1 MMNDKFF
8 QLPEKKQRIII
19 NAGYHVFSR
28 NSYKKSPVSEIAA
41 AAGIS
46 KSLLFYYFRNKKE
59 LYLYLLE
66 KGAQTTMEYLQKY
79 KCYDG
84 ADFFDIMHRG
94 LKAKA
99 ALMKKYPGLA
109 MFVMKAYY
117 ETDSEVKG
125 SIMKIIDK
133 YGSYKVNA
141 ELLKLNKDK
150 FIEGLDLE
158 MMYHD
163 MYWAGEGYLW
173 NKMQSGRLD
182 PDEMERDFGR
192 LIEFWRSIYY
202 RKEGEQ

>member
-1 MMNDKFF
+1 MNDKFF
-8 QLPEKKQRIII
+8 QLPEKKQRMIL
-19 NAGYHVFSR
+19 NAGYRVFSR
-28 NSYKKSPVSEIAA
+28 SSYKKSPVSEIAA
-41 AAGIS
+41 NAGIS
-46 KSLLFYYFRNKKE
+46 KSLLFYYFRNKRE

-66 KGAQTTMEYLQKY
+66 KGARITFEYLHKY

-84 ADFFDIMHRG
+84 EDFFDIMQRG

-99 ALMKKYPGLA
+99 ALMRKYPNLA
-109 MFVMKAYY
+109 IFVIKAYY

-125 SIMKIIDK
+125 SIMKVIDK
-133 YGSYKVNA
+133 YGSYTVNA

-158 MMYHD
+158 MMYRE

-182 PDEMERDFGR
+182 PDEMERDFSR
-192 LIEFWRSIYY
+192 LIEFWKTIYC
-202 RKEGEQ
+202 RKEGKQ